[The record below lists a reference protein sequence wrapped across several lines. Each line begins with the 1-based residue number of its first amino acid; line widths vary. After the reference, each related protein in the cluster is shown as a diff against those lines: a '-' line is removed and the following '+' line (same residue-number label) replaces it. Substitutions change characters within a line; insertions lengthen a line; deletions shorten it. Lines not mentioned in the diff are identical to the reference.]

1 MPELAV
7 SHATPPT
14 SPKISPHFKNFLS
27 AYLTSHPDRTPVI
40 HAMAHSNDDG
50 STFVDSSRLIG
61 VSLDDTFAR
70 ESVRSQ
76 LRNKTT
82 KVFVLETNGEE
93 ASGGET
99 SREETDGGG
108 ERTDYSESDDEG
120 TDSSYEDETGSDGE
134 EPDLDGEETNCGY
147 LPSET
152 TCLFA
157 RALDLC
163 LVHLASG

>member
-1 MPELAV
+1 MPEVAV

-14 SPKISPHFKNFLS
+14 LLKILPISRTLF
-27 AYLTSHPDRTPVI
+27 AYLTSHPDRTPFI
-40 HAMAHSNDDG
+40 HAMAHSNDDD

-70 ESVRSQ
+70 KSVRSQ

-108 ERTDYSESDDEG
+108 EQTDYSESDDEG

-147 LPSET
+147 LARPPS
-152 TCLFA
+152 L
-157 RALDLC
+157 R
-163 LVHLASG
+163 SGA